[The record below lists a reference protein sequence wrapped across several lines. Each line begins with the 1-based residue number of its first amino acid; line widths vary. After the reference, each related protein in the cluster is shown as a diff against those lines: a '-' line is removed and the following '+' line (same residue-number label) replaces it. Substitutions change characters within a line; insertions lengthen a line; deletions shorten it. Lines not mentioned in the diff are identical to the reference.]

1 MNPSLKTFGLKL
13 GFLFRFSTYNFPS
26 LMLSLLLGTAPALGA
41 DLDATEIDSVLDR
54 LEKKLDDQR
63 SDILEPYKILK
74 KNEKNLGQSI
84 SSDVVPAN
92 LEEFKKMGEISD
104 EIQRLDTDLKA
115 LTEKVN
121 IQAMALTE
129 DSKMMPRATIHF
141 KGPEDGNIRTKYL
154 RVVLNEVPLF
164 EYKLAQSSAILPG
177 KFKVYEGS
185 LPQGN
190 HILKVEGV
198 WARSSS
204 KLLADE
210 DLSWSFE
217 KKYEIKSEGG
227 PVAKQYSLVTQQAS
241 LGRKMEVALKPGEPL

>member
-1 MNPSLKTFGLKL
+1 MNQAYKTCAIKL
-13 GFLFRFSTYNFPS
+13 GFCFG
-26 LMLSLLLGTAPALGA
+26 LMLGSMSALSA
-41 DLDATEIDSVLDR
+41 DSDVTEIDSVLDR

-63 SDILEPYKILK
+63 SEVLEPYKIIK
-74 KNEKNLGQSI
+74 KNEANLGQFF
-84 SSDVVPAN
+84 SSEPVPAN
-92 LEEFKKMGEISD
+92 LEEFKKIGELSE
-104 EIQRLDTDLKA
+104 EINRLDSDLKS

-121 IQAMALTE
+121 TQAMGLTE
-129 DSKMMPRATIHF
+129 NSKMMPRATIHF
-141 KGPEDGNIRTKYL
+141 QGPDDGKLRTKYL
-154 RVVLNEVPLF
+154 RVLLNEVPLF
-164 EYKLAQSSAILPG
+164 EYRLAQSSAMLPS

-217 KKYEIKSEGG
+217 KKYDLKSEGG
-227 PVAKQYSLVTQQAS
+227 AVAKQYSLVTGQAS
-241 LGRKMEVALKPGEPL
+241 QGKKMEVTLRAGEPQ